1 MLMWGGALGGAM
13 LMWGWGTRRGY
24 VGVEHHRR
32 GYVGVGHNGRGYVGV
47 GHNRRSYVG
56 VSTIGGAML
65 MWGWGTIGGAM
76 WGWGTI
82 GGAML
87 SWGWGSKQGADIYM
101 EEELC

>member
-1 MLMWGGALGGAM
+1 MLMWGGALGGAMLMWGGALGGAM

-65 MWGWGTIGGAM
+65 MWGWGTIEGLCGGGA
-76 WGWGTI
+76 
-82 GGAML
+82 
-87 SWGWGSKQGADIYM
+87 Q
-101 EEELC
+101 